1 MSINNALFKDVSQQC
16 CYKKRKMEN
25 MILIAWGTVRIRDK

>member
-1 MSINNALFKDVSQQC
+1 MSINNALFKDVSQLC
-16 CYKKRKMEN
+16 CYMMRKMEN